1 MRYVEIHTTPFPRKH
16 SAILQ
21 EQINIVIVEGFIAN
35 AKKFL
40 GNKVNQTI
48 TSANNATTAV
58 QLLLKIATIPEWLN
72 TTCSLLRK
80 SINSILKSMPN
91 SALKAQIEGKYKKY
105 SSTNHLTSFFINV
118 ILLVVLK
125 YFSKSFLMQR
135 AQDDAQDVAKDSI
148 DWKAVQE
155 FLVGKISNIETWI
168 STVGDATG
176 IFTIIKWLKIGN
188 DLLFQTLTN
197 IWNKIRSIPIGTG
210 ALESQYQLNED
221 QVFDWNEYRSE
232 IMKYITAKL
241 SNKPSLANP
250 FYDLI
255 TNRPKTG
262 SAQAIG
268 LDNQF
273 AQSWKGYFSQTPFD
287 TDGVWSQIN
296 INKQFPRKSG
306 QNVTYNF
313 YITVSKNRDNIAKF
327 INSIPKLYPILK
339 QLSDQKQTPISFKTH
354 RLLDAFVSHN
364 DSLKIFYYDQDLKQ
378 DIEAAVKQ
386 WLQQT
391 GIKTGARTHMHGID
405 KKGTDGGS
413 YGQIL
418 ANVVQKKF
426 DELIATHGSKFTPE
440 QYFEWIHQYLPQIIQ
455 SVQIAKQTPK

>member
-1 MRYVEIHTTPFPRKH
+1 MRYYEIDQKQFLPAH
-16 SAILQ
+16 SVILQ
-21 EQINIVIVEGFIAN
+21 ENINRVIAEGFIDN
-35 AKKFL
+35 AKKYL
-40 GNKVNQTI
+40 GDKVNQTI
-48 TSANNATTAV
+48 TSVNNATTVV
-58 QLLLKIATIPEWLN
+58 QLLYKVTTIPQWLQ
-72 TTCSLLRK
+72 TTSSLLRK
-80 SINSILKSMPN
+80 SIRAILKTLPN
-91 SALKAQIEGKYKKY
+91 SALKTIIVDKYNK
-105 SSTNHLTSFFINV
+105 NQNINLTSFFINI

-125 YFSKSFLMQR
+125 YFSKSFLMKR
-135 AQDDAQDVAKDSI
+135 AQDDSQDVVKDSI

-155 FLVGKISNIETWI
+155 FLVGKITNIETWI
-168 STVGDATG
+168 SQVGDATG
-176 IFTIIKWLKIGN
+176 IFTILKWLKIGN

-197 IWNKIRSIPIGTG
+197 IWNKIRSIPIGTSQ
-210 ALESQYQLNED
+210 LESHFPLKED
-221 QVFDWNEYRSE
+221 QVFDWNESRSE

-241 SNKPSLANP
+241 SNQQPLANP

-262 SAQAIG
+262 SAQTIG

-273 AQSWKGYFSQTPFD
+273 AQSWKGYFSQPPFD

-296 INKQFPRKSG
+296 INKQLTRKSG
-306 QNVTYNF
+306 PNVTYNF

-327 INSIPKLYPILK
+327 IHSIPKLYPILK

-405 KKGTDGGS
+405 KKGVNGGS
-413 YGQIL
+413 YGQML
-418 ANVVQKKF
+418 ANIVAKQVDDIITKN
-426 DELIATHGSKFTPE
+426 GSKFTPE
-440 QYFEWIHQYLPQIIQ
+440 QYFAWIKQYMPQIIQ
-455 SVQIAKQTPK
+455 SVQIAKQNS

>member
-1 MRYVEIHTTPFPRKH
+1 MRYTEIHQKSFQLEP
-16 SAILQ
+16 SVILQ
-21 EQINIVIVEGFIAN
+21 EQLNMAIVEGFLDS
-35 AKKFL
+35 AKKLL
-40 GNKVNQTI
+40 GDKVNQTI
-48 TSANNATTAV
+48 TSVNNATTAV
-58 QLLLKIATIPEWLN
+58 QLLFKVATIPEWLE
-72 TTCSLLRK
+72 TTCGLLRK
-80 SINSILKSMPN
+80 YIRSILKSMPD
-91 SALKAQIEGKYKKY
+91 SALKALIQDKYTKY
-105 SSTNHLTSFFINV
+105 SSTNHLTSFFINI
-118 ILLVVLK
+118 ILLIVLK
-125 YFSKSFLMQR
+125 YFSKSFLMKR
-135 AQDDAQDVAKDSI
+135 AQDDAQDAAKDSVN
-148 DWKAVQE
+148 WKAVQE

-168 STVGDATG
+168 SGVGDATG
-176 IFTIIKWLKIGN
+176 IFTILKWLKIGN

-197 IWNKIRSIPIGTG
+197 IWTKIRSIPIGTG
-210 ALESQYQLNED
+210 ALESHYQLNED

-413 YGQIL
+413 YGQII
-418 ANVVQKKF
+418 ANIVAKQV
-426 DELIATHGSKFTPE
+426 DDLITTNGSKFTPE
-440 QYFEWIHQYLPQIIQ
+440 QYFAWIKQYMPQIIQ
-455 SVQIAKQTPK
+455 SVQIVKQNP